1 VVVTAGVRWAALET
15 AIGRLV
21 VEGDG
26 RGLAAVHLPNAL
38 PAGLDPL
45 HRDDDTLADA
55 LGQLEEYFAGRRRDF
70 DLPLAPAQGSFDR
83 SIREALQT
91 IPYGATATYGEVARA
106 VARPDRVR
114 EVAAG
119 IGRNPL
125 AIVVPCHRVIGA
137 DGALVGYGGG
147 LDRKRALLDREAG
160 IRQETLW

>member
-1 VVVTAGVRWAALET
+1 VTAGLPWAALET
-15 AIGRLV
+15 AVGRLV

-26 RGLAAVHLPNAL
+26 RELVAVHLPNAL

-45 HRDDDTLADA
+45 GRDDDALADA

-70 DLPLAPAQGSFDR
+70 DLPLAPAHGSLDR
-83 SIREALQT
+83 SIRHALQA
-91 IPYGATATYGEVARA
+91 IPYGETTTYGRVALA
-106 VARPDRVR
+106 VGRPDRVR
-114 EVAAG
+114 DVAAG

-147 LDRKRALLDREAG
+147 LDRKRALLDLEAG